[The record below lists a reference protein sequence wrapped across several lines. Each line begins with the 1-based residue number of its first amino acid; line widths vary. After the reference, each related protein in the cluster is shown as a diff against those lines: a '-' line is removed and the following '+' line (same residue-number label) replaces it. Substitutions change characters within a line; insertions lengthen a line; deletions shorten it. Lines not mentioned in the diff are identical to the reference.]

1 MAFELMVHGRS
12 GLTADVVA
20 AAMKGHRAGER
31 RRELLWSYWR
41 NEMTEI
47 SDGTRGVRVSQERG
61 LPARLT
67 RAATTPM
74 AGPREI
80 VVENDIAWRIGTMID
95 FLFGKP
101 LRIASTAADK
111 ATAERIE
118 RVLEEVWRASGGMGL
133 LHDTAV
139 LGHVFGSVALVV
151 QAADAGEAVTRATDL
166 RVRIVPPQ
174 RGVPIAS
181 TEDYRQLDA
190 MVIVHEGGVVG
201 ADAAGQGAGG
211 AGPSP
216 GGSVAE
222 RLLRVLGRTLG
233 VGAAVSEPG
242 AVPEAAGTML
252 EVISAQ
258 ATQLYRV
265 GERGEVMLVEETP
278 ALSPGQ
284 LPAVLMQ
291 NVTVP
296 LSVGGLS
303 EVEPLIPLQNELN
316 TRLSDRANRVTLQCF
331 KMYLAKGIEG
341 FDKVPVMPGT
351 VWYTENQLASI
362 EAFGGDAANPSEETH
377 IDEIREA
384 MDKISATPPLAAGV
398 VRSKIG
404 NLTSENALKVTLQ
417 GILSRTARKR
427 LTYGRGIAE
436 ICGVILGALHH
447 AGVLETTEQE
457 RRVELLWP
465 DPLPEQ
471 QGAAREASL
480 AVPAAEERGFEI
492 R

>member
-1 MAFELMVHGRS
+1 MAFELSVHDRK
-12 GLTADVVA
+12 GLTAEVVA
-20 AAMKGHRAGER
+20 AAVARHRSQGR

-41 NEMTEI
+41 NEMTETG
-47 SDGTRGVRVSQERG
+47 DGTRGVRVSQERG

-67 RAATTPM
+67 RVTAGPL
-74 AGPREI
+74 AGPREV

-101 LRIASTAADK
+101 LRVVSAAADA
-111 ATAERIE
+111 ATAGRIE
-118 RVLEEVWRASGGMGL
+118 RALEEVWRSSGGMGL
-133 LHDTAV
+133 LGDAAV
-139 LGHVFGSVALVV
+139 LGHVFGSVGLVV
-151 QAADAGEAVTRATDL
+151 QAVDVGVGVTRATDV

-181 TEDYRQLDA
+181 PEDYRQLDA
-190 MVIVHEGGVVG
+190 MVIVHEGGE
-201 ADAAGQGAGG
+201 AGEGAGG
-211 AGPSP
+211 AGA
-216 GGSVAE
+216 GGGATGEGGGVAE
-222 RLLRVLGRTLG
+222 RLLRALGRKLG
-233 VGAAVSEPG
+233 VGGAVSEPG

-252 EVISAQ
+252 EVISGRW
-258 ATQLYRV
+258 TQLYRV
-265 GERGEVMLVEETP
+265 GERGEVELVEQTA

-284 LPAVLMQ
+284 MPAVLIQ

-296 LSVGGLS
+296 LSVDGLS
-303 EVEPLIPLQNELN
+303 EVEALIPLQNELN

-351 VWYTENQLASI
+351 VWYTENPSASI

-436 ICGVILGALHH
+436 ACRVILGALHS
-447 AGVLETTEQE
+447 AGVLETAEQE
-457 RRVELLWP
+457 REVELIWP
-465 DPLPEQ
+465 EALPEAA
-471 QGAAREASL
+471 GAGREGGQ
-480 AVPAAEERGFEI
+480 AEREVLRGFEI